1 MDQQETKLEQIAS
14 FREASLEFE
23 DLNVFLEAVN
33 RYTNSDEYISYEIQL
48 TTDWDTD
55 TQSYTGSIK
64 LYGRRPL
71 TPAELRKKELS
82 DKLQEEREEKRR
94 RGQYEYLK
102 SIYEGDQKNGN

>member
-23 DLNVFLEAVN
+23 NLDVFLETIN
-33 RYTNSDEYISYEIQL
+33 RYTNSDEYISYEIEL

-55 TQSYTGSIK
+55 SQSYTGSIK

-82 DKLQEEREEKRR
+82 DKLQADREKKKQRQ
-94 RGQYEYLK
+94 QYEYLK